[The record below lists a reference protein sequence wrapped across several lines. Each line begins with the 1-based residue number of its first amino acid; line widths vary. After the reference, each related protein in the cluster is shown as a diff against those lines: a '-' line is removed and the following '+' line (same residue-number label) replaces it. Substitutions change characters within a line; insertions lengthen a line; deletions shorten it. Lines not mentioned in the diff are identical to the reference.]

1 MYHVGL
7 IWQLRFIFR
16 HAVDF
21 RSRGY
26 QHRNMSPRD
35 GHCKKLKIQQP
46 ASEKK
51 KEKRK
56 KKENKTRGVL
66 GAGQNQASGHLEPP
80 KAFAQLCAMQSSR
93 MVCVYAVGPRPVPL
107 APLCQAT
114 CPVRLA
120 AITNLQSIVLQNSIY
135 VPRLA
140 YC

>member
-21 RSRGY
+21 RWRGY

-35 GHCKKLKIQQP
+35 GHCQKLKIQLP

-80 KAFAQLCAMQSSR
+80 KALPSCVPRSRAGWCACTLLALGLYLLPR
-93 MVCVYAVGPRPVPL
+93 YAKPL
-107 APLCQAT
+107 ALYAWPQ
-114 CPVRLA
+114 
-120 AITNLQSIVLQNSIY
+120 
-135 VPRLA
+135 
-140 YC
+140 

>member
-35 GHCKKLKIQQP
+35 GHCQKLKIQQP

-56 KKENKTRGVL
+56 KKTKH
-66 GAGQNQASGHLEPP
+66 AGFSEQARIRPVVTWNRR
-80 KAFAQLCAMQSSR
+80 KLCSAVCHAVEQDG
-93 MVCVYAVGPRPVPL
+93 VCVYAVGPRPVPL
-107 APLCQAT
+107 AQLCQAT

-120 AITNLQSIVLQNSIY
+120 AITHLQSIVLQNSIY